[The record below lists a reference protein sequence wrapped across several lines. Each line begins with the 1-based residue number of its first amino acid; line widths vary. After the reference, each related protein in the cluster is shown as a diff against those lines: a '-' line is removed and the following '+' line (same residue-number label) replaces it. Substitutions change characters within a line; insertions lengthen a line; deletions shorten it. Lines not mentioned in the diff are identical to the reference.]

1 MTRDELRGSVEDVL
15 AVASLSDGQTI
26 QMLLSRVNGAG
37 LKDVLIAALSVAREQ
52 TRQIAELEYALRD
65 SGQLCNSLE
74 DEIQDL
80 RDYLE
85 SLLNQTQTEGEKP

>member
-15 AVASLSDGQTI
+15 AASLSDGQTI

-52 TRQIAELEYALRD
+52 TRQIAEPEWR
-65 SGQLCNSLE
+65 
-74 DEIQDL
+74 
-80 RDYLE
+80 
-85 SLLNQTQTEGEKP
+85 